1 MFATVG
7 VKEKC
12 NLYPRYC

>member
-12 NLYPRYC
+12 NLYPRCC

>member
-12 NLYPRYC
+12 NLYTRCC